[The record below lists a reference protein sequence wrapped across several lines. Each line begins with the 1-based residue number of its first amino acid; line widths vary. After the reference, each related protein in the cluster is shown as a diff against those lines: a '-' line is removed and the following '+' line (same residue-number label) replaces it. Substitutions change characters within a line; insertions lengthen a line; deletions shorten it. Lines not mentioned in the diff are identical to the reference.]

1 MKFQNSL
8 LSYSCL
14 SVQLPSLAISPLSSF
29 LEMRDFLLLFGSCH
43 SAAKPQRLLSCS
55 KKLSGAGGR
64 HSLPLR
70 LPDLLC
76 FMGVGGGWTGT
87 TTQLLPRDWC
97 RLSAAL
103 WSEIASIHQGLIP
116 DRSWERWTLFT
127 WLPAHLEL
135 AGSLSS
141 LEIHSS
147 YWVLVDL
154 VE

>member
-70 LPDLLC
+70 LPDLPC
-76 FMGVGGGWTGT
+76 FMGVGVGEQAPPPSCFRVTGVGSL
-87 TTQLLPRDWC
+87 QHC
-97 RLSAAL
+97 G
-103 WSEIASIHQGLIP
+103 SEIASIHQGLIP
-116 DRSWERWTLFT
+116 DRSWERWTLFS

-135 AGSLSS
+135 ADSLSS

-147 YWVLVDL
+147 Y
-154 VE
+154 

>member
-103 WSEIASIHQGLIP
+103 WKWDRQYSPRSDSRQKLGEMDTVYLAASSSGIGWQLI
-116 DRSWERWTLFT
+116 
-127 WLPAHLEL
+127 L
-135 AGSLSS
+135 AGNP
-141 LEIHSS
+141 
-147 YWVLVDL
+147 
-154 VE
+154 